1 MTPNSVEPTEAALL
15 KMLEMQW
22 QDHFQTRVRTWK
34 SLEIVTPMIVALVA
48 LDWGLK
54 NALATV
60 VAAILLLF
68 VIFLFALAYL
78 GVRVRDLFG
87 G

>member
-22 QDHFQTRVRTWK
+22 QDHFQTRVQTWK
-34 SLEIVTPMIVALVA
+34 SLEIATPMIVALVA

-54 NALATV
+54 NALATFMLRMHF
-60 VAAILLLF
+60 I
-68 VIFLFALAYL
+68 IFLFALAYF
-78 GVRVRDLFG
+78 GVRVRDLSG
-87 G
+87 V